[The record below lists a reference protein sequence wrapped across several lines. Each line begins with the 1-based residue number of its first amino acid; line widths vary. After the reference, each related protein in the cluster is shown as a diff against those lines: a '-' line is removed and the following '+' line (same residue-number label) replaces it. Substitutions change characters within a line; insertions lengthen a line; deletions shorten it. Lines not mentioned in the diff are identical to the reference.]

1 MEPQEIL
8 QSTEIMLE
16 KLNGENWYKLMKL
29 GVKMSK
35 IKKELKEF
43 LEYKKDYKFVQK
55 ELIVKDECIY
65 CEDIL
70 LKDIE
75 RK

>member
-1 MEPQEIL
+1 M
-8 QSTEIMLE
+8 
-16 KLNGENWYKLMKL
+16 N
-29 GVKMSK
+29 K

-55 ELIVKDECIY
+55 ELIAKDECIY

-70 LKDIE
+70 LKDID